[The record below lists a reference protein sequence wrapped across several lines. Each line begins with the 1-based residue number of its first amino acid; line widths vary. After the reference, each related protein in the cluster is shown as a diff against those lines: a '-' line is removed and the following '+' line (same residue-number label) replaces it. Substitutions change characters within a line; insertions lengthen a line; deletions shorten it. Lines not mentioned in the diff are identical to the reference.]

1 MEFIPV
7 VAMAALTFKVV
18 DFLRYCRAA
27 DINGALTQLCAW
39 IAGIVVVLLVAQ
51 TDWADGI
58 GVGDMNLG
66 NLNFWSLVF
75 YGLAAGSTASVAKDT
90 LKAVD
95 NTNSAAIPTL
105 VPGGRHRATNA
116 AMNPGGATAS
126 RDVG

>member
-7 VAMAALTFKVV
+7 VAMAALTLKIV

-27 DINGALTQLCAW
+27 DLNGILTQLAAW
-39 IAGIVVVLLVAQ
+39 IAGVVVVLLVAQ

-58 GVGDMNLG
+58 GIGDMDLG
-66 NLNFWSLVF
+66 TLSFWSLVF
-75 YGLAAGSTASVAKDT
+75 YGLSAGSGASFVKDS

-95 NTNSAAIPTL
+95 NSNSAAIPTL
-105 VPGGRHRATNA
+105 VPAGERRAVSA
-116 AMNPGGATAS
+116 P